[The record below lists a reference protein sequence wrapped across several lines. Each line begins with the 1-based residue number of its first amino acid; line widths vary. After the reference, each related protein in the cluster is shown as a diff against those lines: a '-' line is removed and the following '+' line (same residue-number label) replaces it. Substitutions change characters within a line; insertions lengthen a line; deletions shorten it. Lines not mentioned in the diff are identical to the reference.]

1 MLSHILTITWVL
13 YSKRTGDIQIRK
25 LGPERVDVARI
36 SNTLGYLQLTLGDL
50 QQTKENYE
58 PTLHI

>member
-13 YSKRTGDIQIRK
+13 YSKRTVDIQIRK